1 MTRIFFFS
9 RQSLFSMKTQLGFFF
24 IVITRNP
31 NLTLPCLL
39 SIIYLSFFSSSNSL
53 FLDLRLKAS
62 PMGIAAGSSNGF
74 SQTLILKGQ
83 YSISCK
89 VLFSWCHKP

>member
-1 MTRIFFFS
+1 
-9 RQSLFSMKTQLGFFF
+9 MKTQLGFFF

-31 NLTLPCLL
+31 KLTLPCLL

-62 PMGIAAGSSNGF
+62 PMRIAAGSSNGF
-74 SQTLILKGQ
+74 SQTPILKDR
-83 YSISCK
+83 
-89 VLFSWCHKP
+89 F

>member
-1 MTRIFFFS
+1 
-9 RQSLFSMKTQLGFFF
+9 MKTQLGFFF

-39 SIIYLSFFSSSNSL
+39 SIIYLSFFFSASNSL

-74 SQTLILKGQ
+74 SQTLILKG
-83 YSISCK
+83 
-89 VLFSWCHKP
+89 